1 MQKAQDNKNG
11 LIDMRDNTTY
21 NSHIGYEDKE
31 TEYIIYLRN
40 IFGKGIVLKAD
51 IDSGQVEIRRI

>member
-31 TEYIIYLRN
+31 TEYIIYLQN

-51 IDSGQVEIRRI
+51 IDSCQE